1 MSYSKILINPNLANN
16 LVQIATIIYK
26 TDPLEIKRSNIN
38 VMART
43 AISVQMRKSNET
55 FAAIGE
61 FLNKDHSAIVHCV
74 SKHDDRM
81 QYDKEYQYY
90 YSEFF
95 TRVENTLSPKQI
107 IFAEMRHQI
116 QRISQDLITLG
127 YNWNEIAD
135 HWKQCVNEI

>member
-1 MSYSKILINPNLANN
+1 MSYEIMLKNPTVAVQL
-16 LVQIATIIYK
+16 LQIASIVYK
-26 TDPLEIKRSNIN
+26 TNPLEVKRSNIN

-43 AISVQMRKSNET
+43 AISVQLRKNDET
-55 FAAIGE
+55 FDAIGE
-61 FLNKDHSAIVHCV
+61 FLNKDHTSIVHCV

-81 QYDKEYQYY
+81 QYDKEYSYY
-90 YSEFF
+90 YYEFLKNI
-95 TRVENTLSPKQI
+95 ENTLSPKQI